1 MRRATTV
8 IIGAG
13 QCGLAMSRELTLRSE
28 PHVLIERGEVANSWA
43 HERWDSLRLLTP
55 NWQSRLP
62 GHGYTGP
69 DPDGFMDMAA
79 VVEMLTGYAARISA
93 PVESRTKVTAV
104 TASSDGYRVETD
116 RGAWACRNLVVASGS
131 CNRANIPAFAA
142 ALPDHIRQLSPLDY
156 RTPAQLAAGGV
167 LVVGASASGVQI
179 AAELADAGRN
189 VVLSAGHHVR
199 MPRHYRG
206 RDIQW
211 WMDRSGLLATTTA
224 EVDDLA
230 RARAVPSLQL
240 VGDAGRQ
247 FLDLNA
253 LQAAGVEV
261 VGRLADFRDGTAL
274 FSGGLG
280 NAVALSDLKMNR
292 ALAGFDAWAETAGLA
307 DLPAPERFQPTAV
320 AQAPRL
326 GLDLRKGRIATVIWA
341 TGFRP
346 EMGWLQLPVFDR
358 KGRLAHRDGIV
369 APGLTVLGL
378 PFLRSRKSSLID
390 GVGADAAA
398 LADQLVH
405 ANRRQAA

>member
-1 MRRATTV
+1 MKNISTLIV
-8 IIGAG
+8 GAG
-13 QCGLAMSRELTLRSE
+13 QAGLAMSRELTLRSE

-230 RARAVPSLQL
+230 RARAVPSLQARGRCRPAVSRPQRSAGGRRRGGRTSRRFPRRHGPVL
-240 VGDAGRQ
+240 GWPRQCRGAVGSQDEPGAGRVRR
-247 FLDLNA
+247 LGRDRRA
-253 LQAAGVEV
+253 CRPAGA
-261 VGRLADFRDGTAL
+261 G
-274 FSGGLG
+274 
-280 NAVALSDLKMNR
+280 AVRTDR
-292 ALAGFDAWAETAGLA
+292 V
-307 DLPAPERFQPTAV
+307 PP
-320 AQAPRL
+320 APRL
-326 GLDLRKGRIATVIWA
+326 GLDLRKGRIVTVIWA